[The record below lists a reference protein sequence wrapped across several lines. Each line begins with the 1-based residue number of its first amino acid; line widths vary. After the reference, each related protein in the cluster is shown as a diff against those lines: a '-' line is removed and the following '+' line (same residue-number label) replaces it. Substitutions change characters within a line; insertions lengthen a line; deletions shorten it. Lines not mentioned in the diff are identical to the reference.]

1 MRPCKGL
8 CPGEMPAAPARPAT
22 VRFPTHDHR
31 DAVCQVGPSGGPR
44 WGPHDASPPAPHPQP
59 HPQESQPLTCPQ
71 GPSLR
76 IPAALATALT
86 AGGGGA
92 GPLARGSWAP
102 LLHRPWL
109 VGSFCCS
116 RDRQAFPAQ
125 APEPEKWPL
134 PNTHTEDGPS
144 QLLTAPRG
152 TAESWELGGSAS
164 YDGLVP
170 RVHPKGGRVLPH
182 FLPA

>member
-1 MRPCKGL
+1 MVVRADLTAWPAL
-8 CPGEMPAAPARPAT
+8 IPGVLPP
-22 VRFPTHDHR
+22 VGFPMSYKITF
-31 DAVCQVGPSGGPR
+31 QPST
-44 WGPHDASPPAPHPQP
+44 SPPAPHPQP

-92 GPLARGSWAP
+92 GPPARGSWAP